1 MNKVKE
7 RILEMLSVYALSPT
21 TQGNILCLYGPPG
34 VGKTSIGKTV
44 AECMGRKYQRI
55 SLGGMHDEAEIRGH
69 RKTYI
74 GAMPGKILTAVKNAG
89 TSNPLILLDEIDKLG
104 SDYKG
109 DPSSALLEVLDPE
122 QNCTFTDNFLEI
134 PYDLSRVVFITTANS
149 LDTIP
154 APLLDRMEVVSLD
167 GYTREEKFNI
177 AKKHLI
183 PREVKSHGLTT
194 KNCRIADSAIYSI
207 IDFYTREAGVRKLT
221 RVIGSICGK
230 VAKIIAEGTAEKVTV
245 KAQDIENMLGHKK
258 YRPEMILPDD
268 EIGVINGLAWT
279 QVGGE
284 IMQMEVAV
292 LNGSGK
298 TVLTGNLG
306 DVMKESA
313 EAAIT
318 FVRANAQKYGID
330 TDFYK
335 TRDIHIHATESAVPK
350 DGPSAGVTITTAL
363 ISALTDRPVKRD
375 IAMTGEVSIRGRV
388 LAIGGLKEKAMA
400 AYRGGVK
407 RVFIPYD
414 NIPDIDEI
422 DLKVRENIEFI
433 PVKYVTDIIDRALLP
448 SQKSIE
454 FENTYLKTE
463 DIKPTSIRI

>member
-1 MNKVKE
+1 
-7 RILEMLSVYALSPT
+7 
-21 TQGNILCLYGPPG
+21 
-34 VGKTSIGKTV
+34 
-44 AECMGRKYQRI
+44 
-55 SLGGMHDEAEIRGH
+55 
-69 RKTYI
+69 
-74 GAMPGKILTAVKNAG
+74 
-89 TSNPLILLDEIDKLG
+89 
-104 SDYKG
+104 
-109 DPSSALLEVLDPE
+109 
-122 QNCTFTDNFLEI
+122 
-134 PYDLSRVVFITTANS
+134 
-149 LDTIP
+149 
-154 APLLDRMEVVSLD
+154 
-167 GYTREEKFNI
+167 
-177 AKKHLI
+177 
-183 PREVKSHGLTT
+183 
-194 KNCRIADSAIYSI
+194 
-207 IDFYTREAGVRKLT
+207 
-221 RVIGSICGK
+221 
-230 VAKIIAEGTAEKVTV
+230 
-245 KAQDIENMLGHKK
+245 
-258 YRPEMILPDD
+258 MILPDD